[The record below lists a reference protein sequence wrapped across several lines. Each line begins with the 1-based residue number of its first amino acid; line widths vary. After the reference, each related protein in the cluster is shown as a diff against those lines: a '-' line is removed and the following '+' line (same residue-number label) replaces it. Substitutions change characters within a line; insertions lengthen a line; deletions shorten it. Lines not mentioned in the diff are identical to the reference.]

1 METQNSD
8 KKKLRALNLKLLAL
22 VLIIFTIPTRVECQ
36 QPADSGSIFKG
47 GSYEKT
53 FSTVRIGVV
62 QSVMTV
68 PHGEFHVV
76 IQHRFGDISGGGY
89 QFFGLDGA
97 LTRIGFDYGISNWLS
112 AGIGRSIYEKE
123 YDLELKAVI
132 LKQNEINIPFSL
144 SYYIAVIDNTLNYY
158 FPQGHSSFGSRLT
171 FDNQLIVARNQGIFS
186 LQVSPIWLHSD
197 YEVRTGGSLNI
208 FAISLD
214 ARVRLSEKLGL
225 IGEYMPIL
233 TKEDFTKTN
242 PLTVGLDINT
252 GGHQFQLVFSNSQGT
267 NEQQIATN
275 TVGSW
280 TKGHIYFGFN
290 LTRIFHSKLN

>member
-1 METQNSD
+1 METQTSD
-8 KKKLRALNLKLLAL
+8 KKKKRTLSLNLLTFF
-22 VLIIFTIPTRVECQ
+22 LIIFLIPNKVECQ
-36 QPADSGSIFKG
+36 QSADSGSTFKG

-53 FSTVRIGVV
+53 FSTLRIGVV
-62 QSVMTV
+62 QSVMTA
-68 PHGEFHVV
+68 PQGEFHVV

-97 LTRIGFDYGISNWLS
+97 LTRVGFDYGISNWLS

-132 LKQNEINIPFSL
+132 LKQNEINIPLSL
-144 SYYIAVIDNTLNYY
+144 SYYLAVIDNTLNYY

-197 YEVRTGGSLNI
+197 YEERTGGSLNI
-208 FAISLD
+208 FAIAID
-214 ARVRLSEKLGL
+214 GRVRLSEKLGL
-225 IGEYMPIL
+225 IGEYIPIL
-233 TKEDFTKTN
+233 TKENFTNIN

-252 GGHQFQLVFSNSQGT
+252 GGHQFQLVFGNSQGT

-280 TKGHIYFGFN
+280 TKGNIYFGFN
-290 LTRIFHSKLN
+290 LTRIFHSKMN

>member
-1 METQNSD
+1 MDTQNSD
-8 KKKLRALNLKLLAL
+8 KNKIRTLSFKLLAFL
-22 VLIIFTIPTRVECQ
+22 LIIFTISIKTECQ
-36 QPADSGSIFKG
+36 QPSDSGSTFKG

-62 QSVMTV
+62 QSVMTT
-68 PHGEFHVV
+68 PQGEFHVV

-97 LTRIGFDYGISNWLS
+97 LTRFGFDYGIVNWLS

-132 LKQNEINIPFSL
+132 LKQNESNIPVSL
-144 SYYIAVIDNTLNYY
+144 SCYIAVIDNTLNYY
-158 FPQGHSSFGSRLT
+158 FPQGHSSFGSRLA

-186 LQVSPIWLHSD
+186 LQVSPLWLHSD
-197 YEVRTGGSLNI
+197 YEVRTSGSLNI
-208 FAISLD
+208 YAISLD
-214 ARVRLSEKLGL
+214 ARIRLSEKLGL
-225 IGEYMPIL
+225 IGEYMPLL
-233 TKEDFTKTN
+233 TKESFTQTN
-242 PLTVGLDINT
+242 PLTVGLEINT

-290 LTRIFHSKLN
+290 LTRIFHSKMN